1 MNILDDIKM
10 QYKAG
15 GIAQRLIYWNV
26 GCFIAAIILFYD
38 FQSQNFLY
46 PSWIALSSD
55 VSTFLMFP
63 WTFLS
68 YSFFH
73 DGFFHLFFN
82 MIILNFASQLF
93 LTFFTQKQLLGVYI
107 LSAIFAGLVFVLSYF
122 IMGYDALIV
131 GASAAIMAILVAVT
145 AYQPLMNIRMFLVGN
160 VKLWHITGVIIL
172 LDLLQFRG
180 GNTGGHIS
188 HLAGALFGYLY
199 IVLLK
204 NGMDLTVG
212 VSKAIDFFTNQF
224 RKSPSTPFKKVHKNY
239 KAPKEAKTTSK
250 IITKDRN
257 QQQIDAILDKIS
269 QSGYDSLSKDEKEF
283 LFKTGK

>member
-46 PSWIALSSD
+46 PSWIALNSD
-55 VSTFLMFP
+55 VSNFLIFT

-107 LSAIFAGLVFVLSYF
+107 LCISCLSTF
-122 IMGYDALIV
+122 
-131 GASAAIMAILVAVT
+131 
-145 AYQPLMNIRMFLVGN
+145 
-160 VKLWHITGVIIL
+160 
-172 LDLLQFRG
+172 
-180 GNTGGHIS
+180 
-188 HLAGALFGYLY
+188 
-199 IVLLK
+199 IVLKASIYFPVLNK
-204 NGMDLTVG
+204 N
-212 VSKAIDFFTNQF
+212 SF
-224 RKSPSTPFKKVHKNY
+224 SS
-239 KAPKEAKTTSK
+239 
-250 IITKDRN
+250 
-257 QQQIDAILDKIS
+257 LDK
-269 QSGYDSLSKDEKEF
+269 LS
-283 LFKTGK
+283 